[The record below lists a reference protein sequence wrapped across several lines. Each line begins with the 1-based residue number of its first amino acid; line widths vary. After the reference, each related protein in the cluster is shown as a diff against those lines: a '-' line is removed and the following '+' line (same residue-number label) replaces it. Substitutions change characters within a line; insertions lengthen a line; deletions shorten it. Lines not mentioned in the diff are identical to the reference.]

1 VKSEEEETMNEL
13 SEALGEWQ
21 IRRPRARPLD
31 GEKFRSV
38 IAEIH
43 GNESLV
49 TNRNGS
55 FSGSFIST

>member
-1 VKSEEEETMNEL
+1 MNEL

-21 IRRPRARPLD
+21 IRRPRARPLE